1 MAFHSTYRPPPPA
14 PSAFFALHLA
24 SSSSSAAPLASITD
38 SAPSSSAASS
48 SSSTTT
54 ATASTHGLPRIPSK
68 LSVHV
73 TCQSIALQA
82 AQQQHIDLKAAALAS
97 GKSAPSRNNSA
108 SSITALPSLS
118 SSLNNLMQATS
129 IDHLDVCGTHP
140 AEADELLRR
149 VIQGNVKRLSNPS
162 MGPQPTLART
172 GSSSNNLHYQ
182 PSHHHHIQPE
192 RTFSR
197 YSDDSDEDD
206 DGSDDGSDG
215 DGDQSSLG
223 RHAQHLNQTGQSHH
237 PVPLAPHADRSQS
250 DIAYQQR
257 SVSNADIKSGRLAPL
272 PRSASSGGLVM
283 NRSRRDR
290 LGRTGTAAAF
300 AF

>member
-118 SSLNNLMQATS
+118 SSLNNLMQAT
-129 IDHLDVCGTHP
+129 
-140 AEADELLRR
+140 
-149 VIQGNVKRLSNPS
+149 N
-162 MGPQPTLART
+162 
-172 GSSSNNLHYQ
+172 
-182 PSHHHHIQPE
+182 
-192 RTFSR
+192 
-197 YSDDSDEDD
+197 EDD